1 MKINFKDKSTITLM
15 VILAVVSVMTI
26 GIGAYYLLSEPAG
39 IKVEDF
45 KNKQVQDVMSW
56 VDANKLKEEQI
67 EYIYQYDEEIAK
79 DTVISQSIQAEE
91 ILKKDGKISFTVS
104 KGADPDLM
112 VTLPDFTQM
121 TKEEIS
127 QFFEQ
132 NKFTDVTFEYTTDKK
147 IKKDGFIKINIEG
160 TEARRGDLIIVT
172 ISVGE
177 TNVGI
182 DITMP
187 DFKDST
193 RANIKAWGETNN
205 ITITFKTES
214 SDTIAEGKVIS
225 QSVNAGET
233 IQTGSKVTIVLSAG
247 KGITLTNLAGK
258 TKEEVE
264 AWVKESGAKVDYISY
279 YADGTAEGKV
289 ISTTPG
295 SGTVAT
301 GTTIKVYM
309 SLGSV
314 KAIDFTGKKEA
325 DVKTWVDTIN
335 KSIYDKNNY
344 IKYKIVTDNTSDKAA
359 GTILKTS
366 PAKTETIKLAGT
378 LTITVAGT
386 KTVSVESKSN
396 ITVDE
401 LKKYLE
407 GIGMK
412 LGSKSSEV
420 YSDTIAKDKVV
431 RNDSGSKAAG
441 STINYTTSLGIYNPQ
456 KTEFENKTQ
465 SAVQAL
471 LNEAKGKEAGNWSFT
486 AGERVFSSN
495 PKENTVSCS
504 VANKKVTCTI
514 SKGAGV
520 TVKNYVGND
529 KPCNLESCD
538 VDGLKIIQIYKE
550 SNEPQGRVIAQDIAS
565 GTKVEEGTKIT
576 LTLSKGP
583 QPTDPPE
590 TLIEIP
596 NLNLDFLSVPGDYD
610 KAQTNIKNALTKA
623 GFTNI
628 DVIKLT
634 GEDNPNGYVGII
646 KEYSPASGKVPA
658 DTKIVVKIYGSN

>member
-26 GIGAYYLLSEPAG
+26 SIGAYYLLSEPAG

-56 VDANKLKEEQI
+56 VDANKLKEEQV

-79 DTVISQSIQAEE
+79 DTVISQSMQAEE

-441 STINYTTSLGIYNPQ
+441 STINYTTSKGAFRAGAYTSL
-456 KTEFENKTQ
+456 
-465 SAVQAL
+465 SACNADISQEGVSGWSCVSK
-471 LNEAKGKEAGNWSFT
+471 EEYSDTIAKGSFIRQDT
-486 AGERVFSSN
+486 NGKTITIV
-495 PKENTVSCS
+495 
-504 VANKKVTCTI
+504 I
-514 SKGAGV
+514 SKGAEPKPVVVNNDYVGKPRAEFDKFLSENKLNGKATESYSD
-520 TVKNYVGND
+520 TVASGSIISITTGTYNQGSTVNYVVSKGQDPAN
-529 KPCNLESCD
+529 K
-538 VDGLKIIQIYKE
+538 
-550 SNEPQGRVIAQDIAS
+550 VI
-565 GTKVEEGTKIT
+565 TVTEGTIAAIKAYPKDPLSIAT
-576 LTLSKGP
+576 TKEYINNLLTGL
-583 QPTDPPE
+583 
-590 TLIEIP
+590 
-596 NLNLDFLSVPGDYD
+596 
-610 KAQTNIKNALTKA
+610 

-628 DVIKLT
+628 TFEEVDNDENSGTLIDFNLSAGNDYKASTPITIK
-634 GEDNPNGYVGII
+634 IS
-646 KEYSPASGKVPA
+646 KGK
-658 DTKIVVKIYGSN
+658 